1 MYEMKIST
9 AEEIAA
15 EKETYNESNKFTC
28 KRCHEQQQED
38 EKKERM
44 EETIQELKKKIE
56 ELQERITT
64 LMEIKDAEN
73 MIDVS
78 YKAIAKFGHSI

>member
-1 MYEMKIST
+1 MYEMKISA

-28 KRCHEQQQED
+28 KRCHEQQEED

-44 EETIQELKKKIE
+44 VETIQELKKKIE
-56 ELQERITT
+56 ELQEDYIVDGNQRCWEYDQCH
-64 LMEIKDAEN
+64 L
-73 MIDVS
+73 
-78 YKAIAKFGHSI
+78 